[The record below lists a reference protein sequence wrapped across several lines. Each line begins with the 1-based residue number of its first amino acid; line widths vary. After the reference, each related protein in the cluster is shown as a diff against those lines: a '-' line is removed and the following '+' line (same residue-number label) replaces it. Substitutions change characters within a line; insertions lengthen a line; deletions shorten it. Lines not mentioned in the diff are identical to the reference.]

1 MDDFSNYIVG
11 AYATSPALIA
21 WEPKKETDFILGL
34 RQRLGKIRGLEL
46 PFWGDGIHPYDTEL
60 FLSLLDPE
68 WEYVLTCLP
77 GNMQKL
83 AENKHFGLASDD
95 ESGRQQA
102 LNFYKNASE
111 TIKSLNQYF
120 GSRRVFAVAIAT
132 SPALHVDGVS
142 SSTTALEKS
151 LLALA
156 SFDWNGAKLVIE
168 HCDSGRLARKAVK
181 GFLSIEEELV
191 CILNLRKRHSVD
203 VGMTINWG
211 RSVIEVRDEIG
222 ANQHILK
229 ALHAGVL
236 YGLMF
241 SGTSSVDSIY
251 GQWSDLHLPIAE
263 DPEIDHFEK
272 SSLMTASHIK
282 SCLIDSNF
290 KQLHYL
296 GVKLLS
302 MPIESSSL
310 ERRIGVNF
318 DALKI
323 LNRTISEL

>member
-11 AYATSPALIA
+11 AYATSPTLINWDPA
-21 WEPKKETDFILGL
+21 KETDFMLGL
-34 RQRLGKIRGLEL
+34 RQRLGTIRGLEL
-46 PFWGDGIHPYDTEL
+46 PFWGNGIHPYDAKL
-60 FLSLLDPE
+60 FLSLLNPD

-77 GNMQKL
+77 GNMQSIAK
-83 AENKHFGLASDD
+83 NKHFGLASDD
-95 ESGRQQA
+95 EGGRREA
-102 LNFYKNASE
+102 LNFYKNACES
-111 TIKSLNQYF
+111 INIVNQYF

-132 SPALHVDGVS
+132 SPALNVDGVS
-142 SSTTALEKS
+142 SSMTALEAS
-151 LLALA
+151 LLTLA
-156 SFDWNGAKLVIE
+156 SFDWSGAKLVIE
-168 HCDSGRLARKAVK
+168 HCDSGRLTEKVAK
-181 GFLSIEEELV
+181 GFLSIEEELM
-191 CILNLRKRHSVD
+191 CISNLSNRHGVD

-229 ALHAGVL
+229 ALHVGAL
-236 YGLMF
+236 CGLMF
-241 SGTSSVDSIY
+241 SGTSSADSIY

-263 DPEIDHFEK
+263 EPEIDHFEK
-272 SSLMTASHIK
+272 SSLMTASHMK

-290 KQLHYL
+290 KDLDYL

-318 DALKI
+318 DALRV
-323 LNRTISEL
+323 LNRIIEEL